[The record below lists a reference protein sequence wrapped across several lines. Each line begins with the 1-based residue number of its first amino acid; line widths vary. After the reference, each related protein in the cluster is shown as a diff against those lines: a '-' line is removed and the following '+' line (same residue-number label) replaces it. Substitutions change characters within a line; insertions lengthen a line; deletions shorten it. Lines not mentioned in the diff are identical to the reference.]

1 MLQSFEFSYKCPF
14 QIDKTWGGGGEG
26 CKKYIAPAFIEN
38 TLMNYIQDLNRL
50 IHAHVDEILF
60 VIV

>member
-1 MLQSFEFSYKCPF
+1 MLQSLEFSYKCPF
-14 QIDKTWGGGGEG
+14 QIDKTWGGGG
-26 CKKYIAPAFIEN
+26 CKKYITPAFIEN
-38 TLMNYIQDLNRL
+38 TLMNYIQDLNSL